1 MTHPSPPDLR
11 IPRALFLD
19 VDGTLLEIAAAPDR
33 VVVPARLRPLLTEL
47 QGEMGGAL
55 ALVSGRPIAQL
66 DALFRPG
73 IVPCAG
79 LHGLE
84 RRDARGIVHRP
95 ALNDDRLERARKF
108 LTAMVEVNPG
118 LLLENKNATL
128 ALHYRQAPEL
138 ESVARRV
145 VAQAHEILGSDY
157 CVLEGKM
164 VLELKPDG
172 FSKSTAIAA
181 FLREPPFEGRRP
193 IFVGDDRTDE
203 AGLSYVK
210 NLGGL
215 AIHVGPEHAA
225 SDAHWRLPDVPAVH
239 AWLESIVSP

>member
-1 MTHPSPPDLR
+1 MTQPSLPDLR

-19 VDGTLLEIAAAPDR
+19 VDGTLLEIAEAPDR
-33 VVVPARLRPLLTEL
+33 VVVPPRLRPLLTAL

-55 ALVSGRPIAQL
+55 ALVSGRSIAQL
-66 DALFRPG
+66 DALFKPS
-73 IVPCAG
+73 VVACAG

-84 RRDARGIVHRP
+84 RRDARGVVHRP
-95 ALNDDRLERARKF
+95 ALNDERIERARRF
-108 LTAMVEVNPG
+108 LNAIVAVNPG
-118 LLLENKNATL
+118 MLLENKDSTL
-128 ALHYRQAPEL
+128 AIHYRQAPEL
-138 ESVARRV
+138 EAIARRV

-164 VLELKPDG
+164 VIELKPDG

-181 FLREPPFEGRRP
+181 FLREQPFEGRRP

-203 AGLSYVK
+203 AGLTYVE

-215 AIHVGPEHAA
+215 AIHVGPEHGPKRAQ
-225 SDAHWRLPDVPAVH
+225 WRLPDVPAVPS
-239 AWLESIVSP
+239 WLESIFAP